1 MSSYTNFAEYLQSL
15 QIKIKSLKQDIDK
28 FQQKITEIEKEFG
41 FRKSFL
47 EKEIKKELNDYE
59 SQGLGLSLPHVN
71 LQAIN
76 ITDEDIKQVLYTIFK
91 IEN

>member
-1 MSSYTNFAEYLQSL
+1 MSSYTNLAEYLQSL
-15 QIKIKSLKQDIDK
+15 EIKIKSLKQDIDK

-47 EKEIKKELNDYE
+47 EKEVKKELNNYE
-59 SQGLGLSLPHVN
+59 SQGLGLSLPKLDLENFRV
-71 LQAIN
+71 
-76 ITDEDIKQVLYTIFK
+76 TDEDIKQALYTIFK